1 MYGNQK
7 YILNLINWYKFREEV
22 RNGLP
27 FLLGSGHPVGGGVR
41 AADDRRAIIIPGE
54 AASQGAVFGVWGLDG
69 VGVDGIP
76 PTYTSQE
83 GSGREMALV
92 VHGPRRRALSLQDGF
107 TNHGGGKELSR
118 RRVSGTG
125 NDADGDAGPLPTP
138 ACTGHCDHTEGG
150 QLSPPTVP
158 PVQHYGAL
166 EGYER
171 VTSYHLSVRQGGGT
185 EETADGRRV
194 DVLERRV
201 VLSGLQQTSC
211 YVRLVK
217 IPGPGLDGGV

>member
-1 MYGNQK
+1 MYQPF
-7 YILNLINWYKFREEV
+7 YKLASREEV

-27 FLLGSGHPVGGGVR
+27 FLLGSGHLVGGGVR

-83 GSGREMALV
+83 GSGGEMALV
-92 VHGPRRRALSLQDGF
+92 GHGPRRRALSLQDGF
-107 TNHGGGKELSR
+107 PNHGGGEELSHR
-118 RRVSGTG
+118 GVPGTG
-125 NDADGDAGPLPTP
+125 TDIDGDSGPLPTP
-138 ACTGHCDHTEGG
+138 ACTVHRDHTEGG

-158 PVQHYGAL
+158 LVQHYGAL

-171 VTSYHLSVRQGGGT
+171 VTSYHLSVRQGGRN
-185 EETADGRRV
+185 RRA
-194 DVLERRV
+194 
-201 VLSGLQQTSC
+201 
-211 YVRLVK
+211 
-217 IPGPGLDGGV
+217 PGGEP